1 MKKKI
6 FLFFTSIWMFLYTN
20 PIFAGTGIEG
30 VDVAGNRILG
40 IVRRIGYWI
49 ILISCIYSVIGCV
62 KEKDLKKLGNVIF
75 FYVILY
81 AALYFVPYMLRQVEG
96 IF

>member
-6 FLFFTSIWMFLYTN
+6 YAFFTSVWMFLYTN
-20 PIFAGTGIEG
+20 PAFADTGLEG

-49 ILISCIYSVIGCV
+49 ILISCIYSIIGCV

-75 FYVILY
+75 FYLIVY
-81 AALYFVPYMLRQVEG
+81 AALFFVPYALRQVEG